1 MSSKSRGLFLFCL
14 LFSTLKIGKTRESHP
29 TYIESSFSLVVHGNL
44 PVITGPSSVQ
54 EGHSV
59 TLYCSCEDSSA
70 NLTWLKDGRA
80 GLPSGITITTSN
92 NFTIASANYI
102 SHSGQYTCLANYT
115 NGTEAMS
122 SPFNL
127 TVQCK
132 TKQITIFWIF

>member
-1 MSSKSRGLFLFCL
+1 MR
-14 LFSTLKIGKTRESHP
+14 RVSHP

-59 TLYCSCEDSSA
+59 MLYCSYEESSA
-70 NLTWLKDGRA
+70 NLTWLKDGRT
-80 GLPSGITITTSN
+80 GLPSGISIPTPSNLTILN
-92 NFTIASANYI
+92 ANYM

-115 NGTEAMS
+115 DGTGAMS

-127 TVQCK
+127 TVECK
-132 TKQITIFWIF
+132 TKQITIFLYLLIIANYNVW

>member
-1 MSSKSRGLFLFCL
+1 MSSKSRGLFLLCL
-14 LFSTLKIGKTRESHP
+14 SLSTLRIGKTRELHP
-29 TYIESSFSLVVHGNL
+29 TYIESSFSLLVHGNL

-59 TLYCSCEDSSA
+59 TLYCSYEDSSA

-80 GLPSGITITTSN
+80 GLPSGISISTPS
-92 NFTIASANYI
+92 NFTIVSANYM
-102 SHSGQYTCLANYT
+102 SHSGQYTCLAYYT
-115 NGTEAMS
+115 NGTEVMS

-132 TKQITIFWIF
+132 TKQITIFWSF